1 MREEKI
7 FIKNGNLI
15 IESLFGRASEEKAV
29 VICHPHSL
37 MGGSMH
43 NNVVEAIQEAFAAEN
58 YSTLRFNFRGVGAS
72 TGVYDEGVGEKKDVL
87 AVCDYLKETGMA
99 KICFAGYSFGAWVG
113 SKVIA
118 ENDKNFFLNILVS
131 PPIDYF
137 EFEWDK
143 LKNKINLLICG
154 NSDQF
159 CDSDILINQA
169 RKINS
174 PVKIISGAD
183 HFYRGKEKELKAVF
197 DKIFIK

>member
-7 FIKNGNLI
+7 FVKNGNLI
-15 IESLFGRASEEKAV
+15 IETLFGRASEEKAV

-37 MGGSMH
+37 MGGSMY
-43 NNVVEAIQEAFAAEN
+43 NNVVEAIQEAFATEN

-72 TGVYDEGVGEKKDVL
+72 TGVYDEGVGEKEDVL
-87 AVCDYLKETGMA
+87 AVCDYLKETGMT
-99 KICFAGYSFGAWVG
+99 KIYFAGYSFGAWVG

-118 ENDKNFFLNILVS
+118 QNDKNFFLNILVS

-137 EFEWDK
+137 EFEWGK

-159 CDSDILINQA
+159 CDSDTLINKA

-174 PVKIISGAD
+174 PVEIINGAD
-183 HFYRGKEKELKAVF
+183 HFYMGKEKELKAVF
-197 DKIFIK
+197 DKIFIE